1 MHELFDWIY
10 SIVVALFIA
19 MIIHIFLFDKL
30 HFIIS
35 RRHAEMFL
43 EDGRREPSPHVRTL

>member
-19 MIIHIFLFDKL
+19 MIIHISFSSDQG
-30 HFIIS
+30 IGAVDVPD
-35 RRHAEMFL
+35 AE
-43 EDGRREPSPHVRTL
+43 

>member
-19 MIIHIFLFDKL
+19 MIIHIFLFVPKKV
-30 HFIIS
+30 S
-35 RRHAEMFL
+35 
-43 EDGRREPSPHVRTL
+43 GQ